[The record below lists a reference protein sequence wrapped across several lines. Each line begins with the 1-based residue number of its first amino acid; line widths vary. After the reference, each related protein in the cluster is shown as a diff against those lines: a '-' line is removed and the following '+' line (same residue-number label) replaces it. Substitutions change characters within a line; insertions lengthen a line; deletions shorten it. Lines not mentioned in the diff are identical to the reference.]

1 MMSNDLHKKKRK
13 KINNIIYSFV
23 GCLLWWASLFTL
35 GIFQTLLWT
44 FIITLIIGIWLK
56 SNERF

>member
-23 GCLLWWASLFTL
+23 GCLLWWVCFFTL

>member
-1 MMSNDLHKKKRK
+1 MFRNLQKKTLK
-13 KINNIIYSFV
+13 KIKSIVYSFF

-44 FIITLIIGIWLK
+44 FIATLIIGIWLK